1 MPPISFSINDIH
13 KEYGSRVILDGIS
26 LSFYLGAKIGI
37 VGTNGCGKSTL
48 LKIMAGIDKDFHG
61 DVTLKDGV
69 SILLVEQEPRLNF
82 EKNVRGNIEEA
93 VAPLRAML
101 DRYEKIGEEMGEHP
115 EKMDELMAE
124 MDELQTKLD
133 AANAWELD
141 HTLDLAA
148 DALVLPPDDA
158 DIKTLSGGE
167 RRRVAL
173 CRALLMKPDILLL
186 DEPTNHLD
194 AETIRWLEDQ
204 LREYP
209 GTVIIVTHDRYFLDN
224 ITKWILEI
232 ENGKG
237 LPFEGNYSSWLA
249 QKAERLRLAEKKET
263 DRQRILQRELQWI
276 NTAARGRNQK
286 NAARIARYENLAAQE
301 FQVNSSDCVIQIPPG
316 PKLGN
321 QVVEF
326 HNVSKGFRGVTLIKD
341 LSFEIPHGA
350 IVGIVGPNGMGKT
363 TLFKMLVGQEKP
375 DAGEIVIGKSVQ
387 IAYVD
392 QNRDELVAEHTI
404 YEEISG
410 GNDDLLLGGK
420 KMNSRAYVARFNFR
434 GTEQQK
440 LVGKLS
446 GGERNRVHLAKLL
459 RTGGN
464 LLLLDEPTNDLD
476 VNTLRVLE
484 EALEDFPACAMVI
497 SHDRFFLDRICTHL
511 MIFTGNGE
519 VKWFN
524 GNFADYEATLTDK
537 GEAMGRRNKYKRLP
551 LV

>member
-1 MPPISFSINDIH
+1 MPPISFSITDIH
-13 KEYGSRVILDGIS
+13 KEYNDKVILDGIT
-26 LSFYLGAKIGI
+26 LGFYLGAKIGI
-37 VGTNGCGKSTL
+37 VGYNGSGKSTL
-48 LKIMAGIDKDFHG
+48 LRIMAGIDQDFHG
-61 DVTLKDGV
+61 EVKCDT
-69 SILLVEQEPRLNF
+69 SILMVEQEPRLNF
-82 EKNVRGNIEEA
+82 EKTVRENIEEA
-93 VAPLRAML
+93 VAPTRAL
-101 DRYEKIGEEMGEHP
+101 ISRYEKIGEEMGEHP

-124 MDELQTKLD
+124 MDILQTKLD
-133 AANAWELD
+133 ALNAWELD
-141 HTLDLAA
+141 HLLDLAA

-158 DIKTLSGGE
+158 EIKTLSGGE

-194 AETIRWLEDQ
+194 AETINWLEGQ
-204 LREYP
+204 LRDYP
-209 GTVIIVTHDRYFLDN
+209 GTVIVVTHDRYFLDN
-224 ITKWILEI
+224 ITKWILEL

-237 LPFEGNYSSWLA
+237 LPFEGNYSAWLT
-249 QKAERLRLAEKKET
+249 QKAERLRLQEKKESE
-263 DRQRILQRELQWI
+263 RQRIMQRELQWI
-276 NTAARGRNQK
+276 NTAARGRNQR
-286 NAARIARYENLAAQE
+286 NSARIARYEKLATQE
-301 FQVNSSDCVIQIPPG
+301 FQVSASDCVIQIPPG
-316 PKLGN
+316 PKLGD

-326 HNVSKGFRGVTLIKD
+326 KNVNKGFRGVNLIND
-341 LSFEIPHGA
+341 LSFTVPRGA
-350 IVGIVGPNGMGKT
+350 IVGILGPNGSGKT
-363 TLFKMLVGQEKP
+363 TLFRMIIGDEKP
-375 DAGEIVIGKSVQ
+375 DGGGIVVGKSVQ
-387 IAYVD
+387 LAHVD
-392 QNRDELVAEHTI
+392 QHRDELKADNSI
-404 YEEISG
+404 YQEISG
-410 GNDDLLLGGK
+410 GYDELELGGK

-484 EALEDFPACAMVI
+484 EALENFPACAMII

-511 MIFTGNGE
+511 LIFNGDGQ

-524 GNFADYEATLTDK
+524 GNFADYEATLGDRGIAT
-537 GEAMGRRNKYKRLP
+537 GRRNKYKRLP

>member
-1 MPPISFSINDIH
+1 MPPIIFSISDIH
-13 KEYGSRVILDGIS
+13 KEYGERVILDGIS
-26 LSFYLGAKIGI
+26 LSFYAGAKIGI
-37 VGTNGCGKSTL
+37 VGFNGAGKSTL
-48 LKIMAGIDKDFHG
+48 LKIMAGIDQDFHG
-61 DVTLKDGV
+61 EVKIKDGA
-69 SILLVEQEPRLNF
+69 SILMVEQEPRL
-82 EKNVRGNIEEA
+82 ELDKTVRENLDSA
-93 VAPLRAML
+93 VASVHALVE
-101 DRYEKIGEEMGEHP
+101 RYEQIGAEMGEHP
-115 EKMDELMAE
+115 EKMDELTAE
-124 MDELQTKLD
+124 MDDLQTRID
-133 AANAWELD
+133 TVGAWEID

-148 DALVLPPDDA
+148 DALCLPPDDA
-158 DIKTLSGGE
+158 IVKTLSGGE

-194 AETIRWLEDQ
+194 AETIKWLEDQ
-204 LREYP
+204 LREYA

-224 ITKWILEI
+224 VTQWILEL

-249 QKAERLRLAEKKET
+249 QKAERLRLLEKKESE
-263 DRQRILQRELQWI
+263 RQRILQRELQWI

-286 NAARIARYENLAAQE
+286 NSARLARYEKLAKQDFA
-301 FQVNSSDCVIQIPPG
+301 VSNSDCVIQIPPG
-316 PKLGN
+316 PPLGE

-326 HNVSKGFRGVTLIKD
+326 QNVSKGFRGVELIKN
-341 LSFEIPHGA
+341 LSFTVPRGA
-350 IVGIVGPNGMGKT
+350 IVGIVGPNGAGKT
-363 TLFKMLVGQEKP
+363 TLFRMLVGAEPP
-375 DAGEIVIGKSVQ
+375 DAGAVAVGKSVRF
-387 IAYVD
+387 AHVD
-392 QNRDELVAEHTI
+392 QHRDALADDKTI
-404 YEEISG
+404 FAEISG
-410 GNDDLLLGGK
+410 DTDELDLGGK

-434 GTEQQK
+434 GAEQQK

-484 EALEDFPACAMVI
+484 EALEDFPACAMII

-511 MIFTGNGE
+511 LIFSGDGA

-524 GNFADYEATLTDK
+524 GNFADYETQLGAGAAT
-537 GEAMGRRNKYKRLP
+537 GRRNKYKRMP
-551 LV
+551 T